1 MWNQTEKPVPIDP
14 SQVVVG
20 LYVWLDVSWNEHP
33 FLCNRFKVGNAGQ
46 IAAIQACQVAG
57 KLYYFP
63 DRSATLPL
71 PLTGSAVPTG
81 KPEDRDIVAEARDPQ
96 DAAACAGRAD
106 DPSGKVA
113 TSERCAEVAREKQL
127 KEERRRRQ
135 QEVAARAERAW
146 ECAARVT
153 REAMI
158 QMPHSPKQAGA
169 KLLGLSEDIASRIAQ
184 GQEVALRLIGDKGD
198 EGPQFHALN
207 VMTLSVLLGRAAGL
221 DEGQLAELALGT
233 LAHDIGK
240 AQIPA
245 HVLKTRNRSRY
256 EEDLYRRH
264 GAYGVELA
272 AVSGAFAPSAL
283 AVIAD
288 HHEYLDGNGWPTGK
302 RNPGLAAR
310 IGALVNRYDRLCA
323 PESPDRDALMP
334 TAALARL
341 FRVESARFDQRLL
354 SMLIKLL
361 GVYPPGTIVRL
372 SDESH
377 GLVVAPGKDS
387 LRPTVLVYNP
397 EFAKQ
402 DAPTVDL
409 AEVDELKVEEALQ
422 PASVPPS
429 ILHWLKPRER
439 LSYFFSSE
447 TK

>member
-1 MWNQTEKPVPIDP
+1 MWQQTEKPVPIDP
-14 SQVVVG
+14 AQVVVG
-20 LYVWLDVSWNEHP
+20 LYVWLDVAWNEHP
-33 FLCNRFKVGNAGQ
+33 FLCNRFKVGNTQQ

-57 KLYYFP
+57 RLYYFP
-63 DRSATLPL
+63 ERSATLPL
-71 PLTGSAVPTG
+71 PLTVSGV
-81 KPEDRDIVAEARDPQ
+81 
-96 DAAACAGRAD
+96 
-106 DPSGKVA
+106 PSGRPG
-113 TSERCAEVAREKQL
+113 EREMAPGARGPQEAALRAESTGEIAASKWCAEVAREKQL
-127 KEERRRRQ
+127 KQERKRRQ

-158 QMPHSPKQAGA
+158 QMPHSPKQAGVR
-169 KLLGLSEDIASRIAQ
+169 LLALSEDIASRIAH
-184 GQEVALRLIGDKGD
+184 GQEVVLRLLGDKGD

-221 DEGQLAELALGT
+221 DDGQLADLALGT

-240 AQIPA
+240 AHIPA
-245 HVLKTRNRSRY
+245 HVLKTRNRTRY

-264 GAYGVELA
+264 GAFGVELA
-272 AVSGAFAPSAL
+272 EVSGAFGPSAL
-283 AVIAD
+283 AIIAD
-288 HHEYLDGNGWPTGK
+288 HHEWLDGSGWPTGK

-354 SMLIKLL
+354 GMLIKLL

-387 LRPTVLVYNP
+387 LRPTILIYNP

-409 AEVDELKVEEALQ
+409 AEVREIKVEEALQ
-422 PASVPPS
+422 PASVPPN

-447 TK
+447 TN

>member
-1 MWNQTEKPVPIDP
+1 MWNQSEKPVPIDP
-14 SQVVVG
+14 SQLVVG
-20 LYVWLDVSWNEHP
+20 LYVWLDVSWKEHP
-33 FLCNRFKVGNAGQ
+33 FLCNRFKVGNVQQ
-46 IAAIQACQVAG
+46 IAAIQACHVAG

-63 DRSATLPL
+63 ERSAALAL
-71 PLTGSAVPTG
+71 PLTVSSAPTEMSEERDIAIG
-81 KPEDRDIVAEARDPQ
+81 ARGPEDASGQTGLATVPSREVAAREW
-96 DAAACAGRAD
+96 G
-106 DPSGKVA
+106 V
-113 TSERCAEVAREKQL
+113 EVAREKQL
-127 KEERRRRQ
+127 KEDRRRRQ
-135 QEVAARAERAW
+135 QEVATRAERAW

-153 REAMI
+153 REAMT
-158 QMPHSPKQAGA
+158 QMTHSPKQAGA
-169 KLLGLSEDIASRIAQ
+169 KLRGLSEDIASRIAQ
-184 GQEVALRLIGDKGD
+184 GQDVVLRLMGDQGD

-207 VMTLSVLLGRAAGL
+207 VMTLSVLLGRVAGL

-240 AQIPA
+240 ARIPA
-245 HVLKTRNRSRY
+245 HVLKARNRTRY
-256 EEDLYRRH
+256 EEDLFRRH

-272 AVSGAFAPSAL
+272 EVSGAFGPSAL
-283 AVIAD
+283 SIIAD
-288 HHEYLDGNGWPTGK
+288 HHESLDGSGWPTGK

-334 TAALARL
+334 TTALARL

-372 SDESH
+372 SDESQ
-377 GLVVAPGKDS
+377 GLVVAAGKDS
-387 LRPTVLVYNP
+387 LRPTILIYNP
-397 EFAKQ
+397 EFEKQ

-409 AEVDELKVEEALQ
+409 AEVHELKVEEALQ
-422 PASVPPS
+422 PASVPLN

-447 TK
+447 TN